1 MFKLQNIGSRIL
13 IPAILVTLAFSI
25 TLYFVASSTVS
36 GIVERNLDR
45 NARNKIA
52 DIAISEQRIADKM
65 LAEASLFSRA
75 HSVQQAYLTAYQGDI
90 KNEKDPQMEQARLQL
105 RDFFGPIETGF
116 RAANDNKDLRLHFHV
131 PPSRSLL
138 RLWKK
143 KQNTSDDLSSFR
155 NTVSTISQGSHNP
168 ITGIEIGRGG
178 FAIRGLAPIIAA
190 DGKFLGSVEALS
202 SYDPLVQ
209 YSISNENEY
218 IAVYMNQEFLP
229 IAKRLQDPGK
239 NPVIGNKF
247 VFISSTDKQITNE
260 LLNPEILSQGGK
272 GIIQQRIG
280 DYFVSVF
287 PIKDFSGQTIG
298 SMAYVINAGDTY
310 AALTKLSGGI
320 LLLCVALAFFILVP
334 LFFST
339 RSVTNPI
346 NHTAAMLKDISEG
359 EGDLTKRLEIIR
371 QDELGELAGYFN
383 AFLDKL
389 QGVVKQ
395 VMTNAQTI
403 DGAST
408 GLSEIAMNL
417 SKESNETSERSNMVA
432 TAAEEMSSNLN
443 NVAAAM
449 EESSTNAAMVAT
461 AAEEMSTTINDI
473 AINAEEANNI
483 SSQAVEKSGDVSGQM
498 EELGRAATGIGKVL
512 EAITE
517 ISEQVNLLAL
527 NATIEAARAGEA
539 GKGFAVVANEIKD
552 LAKQTSEAASEI
564 KSKIENIQSST
575 GGAVKG
581 IDEIS
586 KVILNV
592 NEIVGSIAVAVDE
605 QTKATQEIATNIAQ
619 ASQGI
624 QEVNENVNQSST
636 VSEEITRDIS
646 VVDDSAKTIT
656 GSSDQL
662 SESAEQ
668 LSEMATQLNSVMGS
682 FKV

>member
-13 IPAILVTLAFSI
+13 IPAIFVTLAFSI

-75 HSVQQAYLTAYQGDI
+75 QSVQQAYLTAYQGDI

-105 RDFFGPIETGF
+105 RDFFGSIETGF

-178 FAIRGLAPIIAA
+178 FAIRGIAPIIAA

-218 IAVYMNQEFLP
+218 IAVYMNKEFLP

-247 VFISSTDKQITNE
+247 VFISSTDKQITND
-260 LLNPEILSQGGK
+260 LLSPEILSQGGE
-272 GIIQQRIG
+272 GIIQQRMG

-298 SMAYVINAGDTY
+298 SMAFVINAGDTY

-389 QGVVKQ
+389 QGVVTQ
-395 VMTNAQTI
+395 VIKNAQTI
-403 DGAST
+403 DGSST

-461 AAEEMSTTINDI
+461 AAEEMSATINDI

-483 SSQAVEKSGDVSGQM
+483 SSQAVEKSGAVSGQM

-668 LSEMATQLNSVMGS
+668 LSEMATRLNSVMGS